1 MYLFSAQA
9 SYGGIHCIV
18 TVIATT
24 VSWDCVVSR
33 HRIVDDFFV
42 SALLSFKSARIDLA
56 EACHAAAW
64 KGNMWRTTSPNPVN
78 MAWNIFQSRF
88 IGTTADSCNRPL
100 SGSSKIP
107 SPRTSPSQKPQAWG
121 LDPWHVRHIR

>member
-1 MYLFSAQA
+1 M
-9 SYGGIHCIV
+9 GGIHYIV

-56 EACHAAAW
+56 EASHAAAW
-64 KGNMWRTTSPNPVN
+64 KGNMWRITETDPAI
-78 MAWNIFQSRF
+78 MDWNIFQTRS
-88 IGTTADSCNRPL
+88 IGPSVDYCNRPR
-100 SGSSKIP
+100 SGQSDFSFLVGEVFDG
-107 SPRTSPSQKPQAWG
+107 R
-121 LDPWHVRHIR
+121 DD